1 MSSIKKGQY
10 MAIEAVLSLGL
21 SLIVAV
27 AAIGVFGNYRS
38 SVFDA
43 IGERNVEITS
53 SRIIS
58 AMYNLGHMGDGSS
71 ITVEVPQTGS
81 RTYDI
86 AVTGD
91 EMEITSGSSSYSYS
105 LDSVTWTSNIEGSA
119 QGDRL
124 ALVRINNG
132 VEVRSD

>member
-27 AAIGVFGNYRS
+27 AAISVFGNYRS

-58 AMYNLGHMGDGSS
+58 AMYNLDHMGDGSS
-71 ITVEVPQTGS
+71 ITVDLPQTGS
-81 RTYDI
+81 RTYDV

-91 EMEITSGSSSYSYS
+91 EMEISSGSSSYSYS
-105 LDSVTWTSNIEGSA
+105 LDSVTWTNNIDGSA
-119 QGDRL
+119 QGDEV
-124 ALVRINNG
+124 ALVRVNNG

>member
-1 MSSIKKGQY
+1 MSSVRKGQY

-27 AAIGVFGNYRS
+27 AAIGVFNNYRG

-43 IGERNVEITS
+43 IGDRNVEITS
-53 SRIIS
+53 SRVVS
-58 AMYNLGHMGDGSS
+58 AMYNLGHMGEGSS

-86 AVTGD
+86 AVTAD
-91 EMEITSGSSSYSYS
+91 NLEISSGSSSYTYS
-105 LDSVTWTSNIEGSA
+105 LDSITWTSNIEGSA
-119 QGDRL
+119 QGDEI
-124 ALVRINNG
+124 ALVRVNNG

>member
-1 MSSIKKGQY
+1 
-10 MAIEAVLSLGL
+10 MAIEAVLSLGI

-27 AAIGVFGNYRS
+27 AAIGVFDNYRS
-38 SVFDA
+38 SVFDS

-53 SRIIS
+53 SRVIS
-58 AMYNLGHMGDGSS
+58 AMYNLGHMEDGSS

-91 EMEITSGSSSYSYS
+91 EMEISSGSSSYSYS

-119 QGDRL
+119 QGDGL
-124 ALVRINNG
+124 ALVRVNNG